1 MRKRIHRS
9 NRKGGLDPLEPSHVS
24 ATGIY
29 KCKKKKK
36 KKSDQSLG
44 EELTLPVYGVK
55 LQKHPKAHDVNFTVN
70 FPILLYPSEQVQTYH
85 CYDHVKIP
93 LYFQRCF
100 VVIKKISRTT
110 ASDHRYERIF

>member
-1 MRKRIHRS
+1 MY
-9 NRKGGLDPLEPSHVS
+9 LPLEYTNV
-24 ATGIY
+24 
-29 KCKKKKK
+29 KKKE

-70 FPILLYPSEQVQTYH
+70 FPILLYPSEQVQIYH

-110 ASDHRYERIF
+110 ASDHRYERKF

>member
-1 MRKRIHRS
+1 MY
-9 NRKGGLDPLEPSHVS
+9 LPLEYTNV
-24 ATGIY
+24 
-29 KCKKKKK
+29 KKKKE

-100 VVIKKISRTT
+100 VVIKKISRTI
-110 ASDHRYERIF
+110 SRYVKDIFISSMSIK

>member
-29 KCKKKKK
+29 KCKKKKE

-44 EELTLPVYGVK
+44 DKLTLPVYGVK

-100 VVIKKISRTT
+100 VVIKKIIKNNSVRP
-110 ASDHRYERIF
+110 

>member
-1 MRKRIHRS
+1 MY
-9 NRKGGLDPLEPSHVS
+9 LPLEYTNV
-24 ATGIY
+24 
-29 KCKKKKK
+29 KKKKE

>member
-1 MRKRIHRS
+1 MKKRIHRS

-29 KCKKKKK
+29 KCKKKKE

-44 EELTLPVYGVK
+44 EELTLPFYGVE

-70 FPILLYPSEQVQTYH
+70 FHILLYPSEQVQTYH
-85 CYDHVKIP
+85 
-93 LYFQRCF
+93 
-100 VVIKKISRTT
+100 SAMTT
-110 ASDHRYERIF
+110 SKYLFTFSGASW